1 VYPRQVAPQARQWQ
15 ADALLQKAR
24 QRGRIRV
31 IVGLDVAMRDDGD
44 LSPAEDAAQVQRL
57 RRVQDGVARR
67 SIVSANRVVKY
78 ETVPFMSVL
87 ATRDQLERLLNDPQ
101 VVSVQE
107 DMPLRPFLSK
117 SVPLIR
123 ANKLWRQ
130 GFRGNRQIVA
140 VLDSGAQYAHPMLS
154 GKIVAGLCRSG
165 NATNGT
171 SLCPGG
177 VASSNALNSG
187 QNCSAALDGCDH
199 GTHVSSIAVGNS
211 GSLKGVARRANLIA
225 GQVFSRIDDAAT
237 CSPDPAPCI
246 RASFT
251 DINSALER
259 IIRLARL
266 LPAST
271 GSRVASINM
280 SLGGG
285 EFNSACDASLPAT
298 ASLINKLYRRG
309 IATVIASGNA
319 GLNSGISSPACIS
332 RAIAVGSTTK
342 RDRVSLFS
350 NHHDLVDLLAPGSRI
365 KAAVLGGRM
374 GVKSGTSMATPHV
387 AGAIALL
394 KNVRQ
399 QAKVNQILRAL
410 KKGVPVARA
419 GVVKPRID
427 MVLAKTRLESLLP

>member
-1 VYPRQVAPQARQWQ
+1 
-15 ADALLQKAR
+15 
-24 QRGRIRV
+24 
-31 IVGLDVAMRDDGD
+31 
-44 LSPAEDAAQVQRL
+44 
-57 RRVQDGVARR
+57 
-67 SIVSANRVVKY
+67 VKY
-78 ETVPFMSVL
+78 ETIPFMSVL

-107 DMPLRPFLSK
+107 DIPLRPFLSK

-130 GFRGNRQIVA
+130 GFRGNGQIVA
-140 VLDSGAQYAHPMLS
+140 VLDSGAQYAHPMLG

-177 VASSNALNSG
+177 VASSNKQNSG

-211 GSLKGVARRANLIA
+211 GSLNGVARRANLII
-225 GQVFSRIDDAAT
+225 GQVFSRIDNATT

-251 DINSALER
+251 DVNSALER

-266 LPAST
+266 FPAST
-271 GSRVASINM
+271 GSRIASINM

-285 EFNSACDASLPAT
+285 EFDSACDASFPAT
-298 ASLINKLYRRG
+298 ASLIDKLYRRR

-319 GLNSGISSPACIS
+319 GLNSGIGAPACID
-332 RAIAVGSTTK
+332 RAIAIGSTTK
-342 RDRVSLFS
+342 RDRVSPFS

-365 KAAVLGGRM
+365 RAAVLGGGI

-394 KNVRQ
+394 KDVRQ
-399 QAKVNQILRAL
+399 EATIDQVLQALQ
-410 KKGVPVARA
+410 KGVPVARA
-419 GVVKPRID
+419 GVVKPRIAL
-427 MVLAKTRLESLLP
+427 VRAKARLENLLP